1 MEKVDFP
8 DTRSHPLNTDADDGT
23 AEALHPYVDN
33 GAGILSPERN
43 FDPQIAKDEWERL
56 WCRVWQLAGLVSDI
70 PHIGDYFKY
79 DVGPESFI
87 ITRTGD
93 GPDDIAAY
101 YNVCQHRGN
110 RLVIDDFGSGDHFT
124 CLFHSWQWNLDGSL
138 NQITDRETFRP
149 ELIADNPPLSSVR
162 CEIWDGFVFINMDE
176 DAEPLLD
183 FLDPLPEHLKAYHFG
198 EMKIIK
204 DLVTPWPCNWKIA
217 HDAFVEVY
225 HVHAVHPEILPFFN
239 DYQVQWDTYRNGMSR
254 QLLKFGEVSHR
265 IDDQDSMNPG
275 LAALLAEVD
284 VDPKDF
290 PSDPDESRRLIQ
302 TAKRAKAERL
312 GLDYSEFTDNQLSD
326 DWNYGI
332 FPNITFNAHPEGLL
346 IQRFRPHPR
355 DPQQMT
361 YDLMVLFHPVDD
373 PTYKVP
379 AYMGV
384 EDDVDISGKSRPERR
399 FVAHGEPGLGDVI
412 SQDARMM
419 GYVQAGI
426 SSRGYSG
433 ARYGEMEQQLRH
445 WHKEWDRYMD
455 GEK

>member
-8 DTRSHPLNTDADDGT
+8 GTNSHPLNDDAEAGS

-33 GAGILSPERN
+33 GGGIVSPERN
-43 FDPQIAKDEWERL
+43 FDPQLAKAEWENL
-56 WCRVWQLAGLVSDI
+56 WCRIWQLAGLASDI
-70 PHIGDYFKY
+70 PNVGDYFKY
-79 DVGPESFI
+79 EVGPESFI
-87 ITRTGD
+87 ITRTGT
-93 GPDDIAAY
+93 GSEDIAAY

-110 RLVIDDFGSGDHFT
+110 RLVMDDFGSVDHFT
-124 CLFHSWQWNLDGSL
+124 CAFHTWQWNLDGSL
-138 NQITDRETFRP
+138 KQITDRETFRP
-149 ELIADNPPLSSVR
+149 ELVADDPPLTPVR

-183 FLDPLPEHLKAYHFG
+183 YLDPLPEHLKAYNFAD
-198 EMKIIK
+198 MKIIK
-204 DLVTPWPCNWKIA
+204 DLETPWPCNWKIA

-239 DYQVQWDTYRNGMSR
+239 DYEVQWDTYRNGHSR
-254 QLLKFGEVSHR
+254 QLLKFGEISHR
-265 IDDQDSMNPG
+265 FEDQGSVNPG
-275 LAALLAEVD
+275 LAALLEEVN
-284 VDPKDF
+284 VDPQDF
-290 PSDPDESRRLIQ
+290 PNDPDGSRRLIQ

-312 GLDYSEFTDNQLSD
+312 GLDYSGFTDNQLTD
-326 DWNYGI
+326 DWNYGL

-355 DPQQMT
+355 DPEQMT

-373 PTYKVP
+373 PTFKVP

-384 EDDVDISGKSRPERR
+384 EDGVDISGKVRPERR
-399 FVAHGEPGLGDVI
+399 FIAHGQDGLGDVI

-419 GYVQAGI
+419 GYVQAGVN
-426 SSRGYSG
+426 SRGYGG
-433 ARYGEMEQQLRH
+433 ARYSEMEQQLRH
-445 WHKEWDRYMD
+445 WHKEWDRYIA